1 MAEDTLEL
9 ARAIVDLLEQK
20 KGEDIVLLELKQLC
34 SFTDYFIICSAG
46 SERTMKALANEL
58 QKAVKMQYAMNT
70 WGVEGE
76 SVNGWILLD
85 YGDVIVHLFSPV
97 LREYYQLEELWRD
110 ARVLVRIH

>member
-1 MAEDTLEL
+1 MAEDTFEL

-20 KGEDIVLLELKQLC
+20 KGEDIVLLELIQLC

-58 QKAVKMQYAMNT
+58 QKEVKMQYAMNT

-76 SVNGWILLD
+76 SANGWILLD